1 MMHRPRKCMKSF
13 LRGINRIEG
22 AKESK
27 ALEDSGASFFCY
39 ANIAFLT
46 LLYENI
52 EKFSNMFYNI
62 SKVPFWRL

>member
-27 ALEDSGASFFCY
+27 ALEDSRALLILYKILLFCV
-39 ANIAFLT
+39 

-52 EKFSNMFYNI
+52 EKFGNMFYNI

>member
-1 MMHRPRKCMKSF
+1 MKFF

-39 ANIAFLT
+39 ANMAFLT

-52 EKFSNMFYNI
+52 EKFQVLFYNI
-62 SKVPFWRL
+62 CKVSC